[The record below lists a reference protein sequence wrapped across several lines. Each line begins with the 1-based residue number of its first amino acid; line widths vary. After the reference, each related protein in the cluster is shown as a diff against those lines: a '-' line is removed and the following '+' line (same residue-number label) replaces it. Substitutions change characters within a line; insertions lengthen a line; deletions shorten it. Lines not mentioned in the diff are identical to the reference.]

1 MADFNS
7 RLLTFSTILFLS
19 FTVYSNAATLKGHV
33 IDSETH
39 ETVAGAFVDV
49 VGTKEIYVSDVD
61 GSFVFENLGKGTYSL
76 SVKMLGYKSSLSD
89 KILLK
94 SNDAVVNYD
103 IYIKPKSNELNSL
116 VVTAG
121 AITKASEIGARLT
134 ERESPNLMNVVSAKA
149 IELSPDVDVASVVMR
164 MSGVTL
170 DKSSSGSGQYALL
183 RGMDKRYSYT
193 LVNGIKIPSTNDNH
207 RYTSLDMFPAYLQD
221 RIEVSKVLTPDME
234 GDAISG
240 AVNLVMKNAPDHF
253 FYSVDVTTGYNAI
266 WNNMSFM
273 TFNNSVINQQ
283 SPYELN
289 GAKYNALPSDFTK
302 TNLDLK
308 SVNLPINTIGN
319 FSIGNR
325 FFDKK
330 LGWIFAGSLNN
341 SYTGTHSRV
350 FGASPSSDTTNVET
364 LTSMQDRVDYTQQ
377 LKYGLHN
384 KLDVSIS
391 SNHSLQLYV
400 AYINSQTIQ
409 VRDAESTE
417 LGNNSYDPDHGGKNM
432 THSDRNFWKT
442 ESLLNGTLQGNHA
455 FFSNHFTVQWSAVYS
470 KANSQTPDLSTISY
484 GSTYVNSILQPQYV
498 DYGGSGR
505 EWMHNSDIDK
515 AGYLNLKYKTDIL
528 RSHLELSAGVMYR
541 DKTRSNFD
549 NKYTLISQGPV
560 DAHSAKGVDWQV
572 YSDINWTVSNPT
584 GATNASGT
592 YNAYEN
598 VKAEYAMLLYKIW
611 KFRIIGG
618 ARYEECQQG
627 YDQVFH
633 NAFLDKF
640 KPGNP
645 QKRDFL
651 NKNLLPSGNIEY
663 DINNFNDL
671 KVSYY
676 KAINKPGFKEVVP
689 YAIATEDYQITGN
702 PDLKYAVADN
712 IDLRYEYFPNQQ
724 DQVLAGVF
732 YKKIDNAIEEG
743 FVNDGHGNNNLTFL
757 NSNAENYGFEAD
769 LIKFYG
775 ELGVKANYTWTHSNT
790 SSAKKMIVNGVLA
803 KNRDSTAIVIQYRP
817 LYGQAENVA
826 NLSLLYKGDKNG
838 LNGQLSFSYTG
849 DRIYRVGSDINGDQ
863 WEKPI
868 LQMDI
873 SAEKKF
879 KSGVGIFIKARNLL
893 NTHTSVYLK
902 QVNPLNSQFPEHG
915 ASDKTTFLRD
925 DYSDRSYLIGIR
937 YKFN

>member
-19 FTVYSNAATLKGHV
+19 FTVYSNATNVKGHV
-33 IDSETH
+33 IDSDTH
-39 ETVAGAFVDV
+39 DYVPGVIINID
-49 VGTKEIYVSDVD
+49 GTNYKTISNTKGEYVFD
-61 GSFVFENLGKGTYSL
+61 NLPYGTYTFDI
-76 SVKMLGYKSSLSD
+76 KILGYKYIVKE
-89 KILLK
+89 KINLNK
-94 SNDAVVNYD
+94 DEVAFNYD
-103 IYIKPKSNELNSL
+103 IYLRPDSRQLNS
-116 VVTAG
+116 VEITAG
-121 AITKASEIGARLT
+121 AINKASEIGARMT

-149 IELSPDVDVASVVMR
+149 IESSPDLDVASVVGR
-164 MSGVTL
+164 ISGVTL
-170 DKSSSGSGQYALL
+170 DKTSSGQYALL

-207 RYTSLDMFPAYLQD
+207 RYTSLDIFPSYLQD

-240 AVNLVMKNAPDHF
+240 AVNLVMKNAPDQF
-253 FYSVDVTTGYNAI
+253 VLSADIATGYNAI
-266 WNNMSFM
+266 WSNTSFM
-273 TFNNSVINQQ
+273 TFDNSGINQL

-289 GAKYNALPSDFTK
+289 DPKYNALPSDFTK

-308 SVNLPINTIGN
+308 TVNLPINTNGN

-325 FFDKK
+325 FFNKR
-330 LGWIFAGSLNN
+330 LGWLFAASLNN

-364 LTSMQDRVDYTQQ
+364 LTSMQNRVDYTHQ

-384 KLDVSIS
+384 KLDVAILPG
-391 SNHSLQLYV
+391 HTLQLYL

-417 LGNNSYDPDHGGKNM
+417 LGNNSYDPAHGGKNM
-432 THSDRNFWKT
+432 THSDKNFWNT
-442 ESLLNGTLQGNHA
+442 QSLLNGTLQGNHSL
-455 FFSNHFTVQWSAVYS
+455 FSNHFTVQWSAVYS
-470 KANSQTPDLSTISY
+470 KANNQTPDVSSISY
-484 GSTYVNSILQPQYV
+484 GSTYVNSVLQPQYI

-528 RSHLELSAGVMYR
+528 KSHLELSAGVMYR

-592 YNAYEN
+592 YNAYEK
-598 VKAEYAMLLYKIW
+598 VKAEYAMFLYKIW
-611 KFRIIGG
+611 KIRIIGG

-651 NKNLLPSGNIEY
+651 NKNLLPSANIEY
-663 DINNFNDL
+663 DINGKSNL
-671 KVSYY
+671 KGSYY

-757 NSNAENYGFEAD
+757 NSNAKNYGFEAD
-769 LIKFYG
+769 FIKYFG

-790 SSAKKMIVNGVLA
+790 SSAKKMIVNGVLK

-817 LYGQAENVA
+817 LYGQAEHVA
-826 NLSLLYKGDKNG
+826 NLSLLYKGNKNG

-849 DRIYRVGSDINGDQ
+849 DRIYRVGADINGDQ
-863 WEKPI
+863 WQKPI
-868 LQMDI
+868 LQMDF

-879 KSGVGIFIKARNLL
+879 KSGLGVFIKARNLL
-893 NTHTSVYLK
+893 NTHASVYLK
-902 QVNPLNSQFPEHG
+902 QVNPLNSQFPEHS

>member
-1 MADFNS
+1 MKNFLFSFLLFSCYLNS
-7 RLLTFSTILFLS
+7 S
-19 FTVYSNAATLKGHV
+19 AAIIKGHV
-33 IDSETH
+33 IDSDTH
-39 ETVAGAFVDV
+39 EFVPAV
-49 VGTKEIYVSDVD
+49 IVSIRGTKLVTIADANGEYV
-61 GSFVFENLGKGTYSL
+61 FHNIPKGTYTL
-76 SVKMLGYKSSLSD
+76 SAKMMGYKFTIKEQINLQ
-89 KILLK
+89 
-94 SNDAVVNYD
+94 SNDEVFKYD
-103 IYIKPKSNELNSL
+103 LYLRPDSRLLSSAEVS
-116 VVTAG
+116 AG
-121 AITKASEIGARLT
+121 AITKATEIGARLT
-134 ERESPNLMNVVSAKA
+134 ERESPNLKNVVSAKA
-149 IELSPDVDVASVVMR
+149 IELSPDLDVASVVQR

-170 DKSSSGSGQYALL
+170 EKSTSGGGQYALL

-207 RYTSLDMFPAYLQD
+207 RYTSLDIFPSYLQD

-240 AVNLVMKNAPDHF
+240 GVNLVMKNAPDHF
-253 FYSVDVTTGYNAI
+253 VFSIDIATGYNDI
-266 WNNMSFM
+266 WNNKSFK
-273 TFNNSVINQQ
+273 TFDNSVINQL
-283 SPYELN
+283 SPYEIN
-289 GAKYNALPSDFTK
+289 GDKYNALPSDFTK

-308 SVNLPINTIGN
+308 NVNLPVNIVGN
-319 FSIGNR
+319 FSVGNR
-325 FFDKK
+325 FFQKK
-330 LGWIFAGSLNN
+330 LGWLFATSINN
-341 SYTGTHSRV
+341 SYTGTQSRI

-364 LTSMQDRVDYTQQ
+364 LTSMQNRVDFTHQ

-384 KLDVSIS
+384 KFDVAIS
-391 SNHSLQLYV
+391 PNHSIQLYV

-417 LGNNSYDPDHGGKNM
+417 LGNNSYDPEHGGMNM

-455 FFSNHFTVQWSAVYS
+455 FFSNHFTAQWSAVYS

-484 GSTYVNSILQPQYV
+484 GSTYVNYILQPQYI

-505 EWMHNSDIDK
+505 EWMHNSDVDM
-515 AGYLNLKYKTDIL
+515 AGYLNLKYKADIST
-528 RSHLELSAGVMYR
+528 SHLELSAGAMYR
-541 DKTRSNFD
+541 DKNRSNFD
-549 NKYTLISQGPV
+549 NKYTLISRGPV

-584 GATNASGT
+584 GAANSSGT
-592 YNAYEN
+592 YNAYEK
-598 VKAEYAMLLYKIW
+598 VKAGYAMLLYKIW
-611 KFRIIGG
+611 KLRIIGG
-618 ARYEECQQG
+618 LRYEECQQG
-627 YDQVFH
+627 YDQIFH
-633 NAFLDKF
+633 NLFLDKF

-651 NKNLLPSGNIEY
+651 NNNWLPSVNIEY
-663 DINNFNDL
+663 DINSTSNL
-671 KVSYY
+671 KASYY

-712 IDLRYEYFPNQQ
+712 LDMRYEYFPNQQ

-757 NSNAENYGFEAD
+757 NSNAKNYGFEID
-769 LIKFYG
+769 FIKYIG
-775 ELGVKANYTWTHSNT
+775 ELGIKANYTWTHSET

-817 LYGQAENVA
+817 LYGQAEHVA
-826 NLSLLYKGDKNG
+826 NVSLLYKGTNNG
-838 LNGQLSFSYTG
+838 LNAQLSFSYTG
-849 DRIYRVGSDINGDQ
+849 ERIYRVAADINGDEWQ
-863 WEKPI
+863 KPT
-868 LQMDI
+868 LQMDF

-879 KSGVGIFIKARNLL
+879 KSGIGIFIKARNLL
-893 NTHTSVYLK
+893 NTHTYVYLK
-902 QVNPLNSQFPEHG
+902 QVNPLNSQFPEHS
-915 ASDKTTFLRD
+915 ASDKITALRD

-937 YKFN
+937 YKFH